1 MSATPRD
8 LPAATPAAAG
18 YRMPAEW
25 HPHAATWL
33 TWPKDPV
40 TWPDRVPAVQ
50 EIYLQFLE
58 ALTPHETVHLLV
70 DDGEVAADVR
80 ARCAGRPVV
89 RERLVCHEVP
99 TVDSW
104 IRDYGPNFLLG
115 PHGELA
121 FNDWHFNAWGGK
133 YETLMRDS
141 DVPARLTTLA
151 RVPRF
156 EPGIVLEGGSIDVDG
171 QGTVITT
178 EQCLLHP
185 NRNPSLTRA
194 DLEAYLRAY
203 LGVSQVLWLGEGIE
217 GDDTDGHVDDITRF
231 VSEDTIVTVVE
242 RDPADANYEP
252 LRENRRRLELAR
264 SASGQPYRIVDLPM
278 PGLVAADGDRL
289 PASYANFYIANGV
302 VLLPV
307 YGHADDRTVVDILQ
321 PLFPDRRVVPLPC
334 EPLVWGMGSIHCVT
348 QQQPA

>member
-1 MSATPRD
+1 MTSARM
-8 LPAATPAAAG
+8 TPAAAG
-18 YRMPAEW
+18 YHMPAEW
-25 HPHAATWL
+25 QRHAATWL

-58 ALTPHETVHLLV
+58 ALTPHEVVHLLV
-70 DDGEVAADVR
+70 DDADVAADVR

-89 RERLVCHEVP
+89 LDRLVCHVVP

-104 IRDYGPNFLLG
+104 IRDYGPNFVRHADG
-115 PHGELA
+115 RVA
-121 FNDWHFNAWGGK
+121 FNHWIFNAWGGK
-133 YETLMRDS
+133 YETLARDA
-141 DVPARLTTLA
+141 DVPTRIDLLA
-151 RVPRF
+151 DVPRF
-156 EPGIVLEGGSIDVDG
+156 TPGIVLEGGSIDVDG
-171 QGTVITT
+171 RGTVLTT

-185 NRNPSLTRA
+185 NRNPSLSRA
-194 DLEAYLRAY
+194 DLEGYLRDY

-231 VSEDTIVTVVE
+231 VAPDTIVTVVE
-242 RDPADANYEP
+242 DDPADANHEP
-252 LRENRRRLELAR
+252 LLENLRRLELAR
-264 SASGQPYRIVDLPM
+264 DTSGAPYRVVTLPM
-278 PGLVAADGDRL
+278 PGRVLAEGEPL

-307 YGHADDRTVVDILQ
+307 YGHANDAVARETLQ
-321 PLFPDRRVVPLPC
+321 SLFPTRRVVPIAS